1 MKTENRKFRL
11 VKEEEKLQQ
20 VTHWDLDYLPR
31 DEILDLYQRRTG
43 YRQPINKTARAIDES
58 NKTLPLLLI
67 AAGML
72 LLAGALCVAWLT

>member
-1 MKTENRKFRL
+1 MKTEKQKFRL
-11 VKEEEKLQQ
+11 VKEEEKLRQ

-43 YRQPINKTARAIDES
+43 YRQPTNKNGRAIEDS

-67 AAGML
+67 AAGIL
-72 LLAGALCVAWLT
+72 VLTAALCVAWLT